1 MSLPTP
7 TRRPPHTW
15 HTQAHAL
22 WSAGQH
28 QAALDTLLADLN
40 AQGER
45 RSSDRVLQ
53 LIYYIIQRGDWRS
66 AAHFLAMQHAS
77 DPAHD
82 EVLLNLAACLSRS
95 GQHAQAVDHARRYLT
110 RHPEHPLAWDILTNS
125 LHASGQ
131 PEEASRAGTRA
142 LQIKDDA
149 SHPPSGL
156 SLHTPPPA
164 AERPSVIAYSL
175 WGRQP
180 TYLRGALDNLLAAP
194 TLYPGWQVRIYL
206 DDSVPADWQ
215 ALLRE
220 LGADL
225 RLQPAGQITR
235 QKLCWRFHVAND
247 PGVHRFLVRDIDSV
261 LTARERAAVDAWIA
275 SGRSFHVM
283 RDWWTHTDLMLAGM
297 WGGLAGRLPSI
308 AELLATYRPAAMET
322 PNVDQWFLRDRVWPL
337 LRDDCLV
344 HDRCFRMAGAQPWPT
359 PDPPGTEHV
368 GQDEC
373 AANPQ
378 AQAERLRPWLARL
391 GAG

>member
-1 MSLPTP
+1 MSA
-7 TRRPPHTW
+7 PPSPLRAPPSTW
-15 HTQAHAL
+15 HAEAHAL
-22 WSAGQH
+22 WSAGKR
-28 QAALDTLLADLN
+28 QAAFDLLLADLN
-40 AQGER
+40 PYGNR
-45 RSSDRVLQ
+45 KPSDRVLQ
-53 LIYYIIQRGDWRS
+53 LVYYMFQCDDWD
-66 AAHFLAMQHAS
+66 AAAQCLRQQHAS

-82 EVLLNLAACLSRS
+82 EVLLNLAVCLSRS
-95 GQHAQAVDHARRYLT
+95 GQAAQAIVHAKRYLE
-110 RHPEHPLAWDILTNS
+110 RHPDMAMAWDVLANS
-125 LHASGQ
+125 LRAENRL
-131 PEEASRAGTRA
+131 PEAAQAGTRA
-142 LQIKDDA
+142 LELKNRQC
-149 SHPPSGL
+149 
-156 SLHTPPPA
+156 PPA
-164 AERPSVIAYSL
+164 PVPRPGQAANERGANVIAYSL

-368 GQDEC
+368 GQDEH

-391 GAG
+391 GAV

>member
-1 MSLPTP
+1 MTPPGWQADAHRLWTAGQREAALHALLGRLNAHGHDKPTP
-7 TRRPPHTW
+7 
-15 HTQAHAL
+15 L
-22 WSAGQH
+22 
-28 QAALDTLLADLN
+28 
-40 AQGER
+40 
-45 RSSDRVLQ
+45 VLQ
-53 LIYYIIQRGDWRS
+53 WVYYLCLLGDW
-66 AAHFLAMQHAS
+66 AAAAQALRWQS
-77 DPAHD
+77 DCAPD
-82 EVLLNLAACLSRS
+82 DRDVLYNLAVCCARS
-95 GQHAQAVDHARRYLT
+95 GQSAEGLTHSRRYAAHCPDDPAAWDAVCASAQACGLLT
-110 RHPEHPLAWDILTNS
+110 
-125 LHASGQ
+125 
-131 PEEASRAGTRA
+131 EAAQAGTRA
-142 LQIKDDA
+142 LTLKDRSA
-149 SHPPSGL
+149 SPSSTARVRSVSASGM
-156 SLHTPPPA
+156 TN
-164 AERPSVIAYSL
+164 VIAYSL

-344 HDRCFRMAGAQPWPT
+344 HDRCFRMAGTQPWPT

>member
-1 MSLPTP
+1 M
-7 TRRPPHTW
+7 RAPPSGWHSPSHTFW
-15 HTQAHAL
+15 L
-22 WSAGQH
+22 AGNRT
-28 QAALDTLLADLN
+28 AAIQTLLADLN
-40 AQGER
+40 RHDGPVKPTP
-45 RSSDRVLQ
+45 RVLQ
-53 LIYYIIQRGDWRS
+53 WAYYLCLQGDWHT
-66 AAHFLAMQHAS
+66 AAQCLALQHRH
-77 DPAHD
+77 DPGND
-82 EVLLNLAACLSRS
+82 EVLYNLAVALTRS
-95 GQHAQAVDHARRYLT
+95 GQAAAALPFSQRFVE
-110 RHPEHPLAWDILTNS
+110 RHPTDPEAWDL
-125 LHASGQ
+125 LCASAQGSGRHDL
-131 PEEASRAGTRA
+131 ARDAGTRA
-142 LQIKDDA
+142 LTLKDQRCPQPATPRPDPA
-149 SHPPSGL
+149 PDPSR
-156 SLHTPPPA
+156 TA
-164 AERPSVIAYSL
+164 QVIAYSL

-391 GAG
+391 GAV